1 MFSGRGSQTFKPR
14 QIERNTMTEEPDTIE
29 TGIDAFDFEIR
40 EEMGKVVK
48 SRMEILENSFR
59 NQIQGELDTHRKS
72 PFFHVPRDLSAIR
85 FFDSS
90 EPLQKWSK
98 NKIGLRNTMR
108 KTMKELQVSIHNSNF
123 KLSHSKKLS
132 EGGLRRRNKSRMTIN
147 GRETNENSGNHFGSG
162 NITGTAT
169 FSELMDHI
177 ETEMKKFEMDLK
189 GPKMGLVISEEE
201 FKVKIKSWSGILN
214 FWSISKLWRKF

>member
-1 MFSGRGSQTFKPR
+1 MFSGRGSQTFQPR
-14 QIERNTMTEEPDTIE
+14 QIERYTMTEEPDTIE

-59 NQIQGELDTHRKS
+59 SQIQGELDIHKKS
-72 PFFHVPRDLSAIR
+72 PFFHVPRDLTAIR
-85 FFDSS
+85 FFDTS

-98 NKIGLRNTMR
+98 NRIGLKNTMR

-147 GRETNENSGNHFGSG
+147 GRETNENSGNNFSSG
-162 NITGTAT
+162 NMTGTTT
-169 FSELMDHI
+169 FSELLDHI
-177 ETEMKKFEMDLK
+177 DNEIKKFENDLK
-189 GPKMGLVISEEE
+189 GPKMELVISEEE
-201 FKVKIKSWSGILN
+201 FKVKIISW
-214 FWSISKLWRKF
+214 